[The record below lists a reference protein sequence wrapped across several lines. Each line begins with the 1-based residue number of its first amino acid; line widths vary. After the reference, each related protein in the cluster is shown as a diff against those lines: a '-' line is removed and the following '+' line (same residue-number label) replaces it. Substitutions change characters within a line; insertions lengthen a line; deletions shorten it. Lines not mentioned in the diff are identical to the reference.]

1 MVVLSGTAISLF
13 CIGFCAPSVVTCG
26 DAHGTLEGLAK
37 IRGARKAA
45 FLADRADRKLGV
57 DQKMAGLFEA
67 VAVDILQDFEVLAMT
82 HNGPYTFEEIWAIV
96 QKHVDSYG
104 LCEDPFTRMICTSKE
119 YAENSL
125 EYDRQIMMDLYGHC
139 DGLE

>member
-1 MVVLSGTAISLF
+1 MKQK
-13 CIGFCAPSVVTCG
+13 
-26 DAHGTLEGLAK
+26 K
-37 IRGARKAA
+37 ITHPM
-45 FLADRADRKLGV
+45 
-57 DQKMAGLFEA
+57 QQ
-67 VAVDILQDFEVLAMT
+67 VAVNILSDLEVLTMT

-96 QKHVDSYG
+96 QKHVDGYG

-125 EYDRQIMMDLYGHC
+125 EYDRQTMYEKYGHW